1 MTSRQTQNGPG
12 EKREGTASGGHGT
25 STITSPVQHAFLASG
40 DALTAL
46 AERTAYVDR
55 LVIETAAGSLFP
67 SAPSGVAVLA
77 VGGYGRR
84 QLFPYSDVD
93 LLLLFESERLAVAS
107 KEALSAFLQRLW
119 DSGLRVSHSVRTPSE
134 CTEVHDTNTELN
146 VSLLDQR
153 YLTGDRAL
161 YARLVEKL
169 PRFILANRDALI
181 RNLSQLTRD
190 RHAKFTNTFYHLE
203 PNVKECP
210 GALRDYQLICWLAQ
224 MRDTEAHRLGVADP
238 APEVQQA
245 FRFLARLRCY
255 LHCQSGRDNNLL
267 SFEAQDTA
275 AEQWEMGDP
284 ADWMREYYRHARAVY
299 RAAIRQ
305 LEASEAQSSSLFA
318 QFRDWRSR
326 LANADFS
333 VHRERAHFRSP
344 QGLDASPELVLRFF
358 EFIARHGIRAS
369 FEAEQQIE
377 SRRSRLRAQF
387 AESRPIWPA
396 LHTVFSL
403 PQTPLAVRSMHETGV
418 LTIVFPELESIE
430 CLVVRDFYHRYTVDE
445 HTQVA
450 IQNLWNLRAADEQPL
465 SSYGALLREMQNCG
479 TLIFA
484 ILFHD
489 SGKGMPGEGHIRGS
503 LRLAR
508 TAMARIQMP
517 PQEQEAVLFLI
528 EKHLELSS
536 VMQSRDLFDPQTIRD
551 VAHRVETVERLKALT
566 LLTYADISAV
576 NPNVMTPWRAE
587 QLWQLY
593 LMVYNELTRELESER
608 IEFSGGG
615 QPTGPPER
623 VEFLRGFP
631 VRYLRTHTE
640 AEIDSHIAL
649 EEKSHKRGVAV
660 EIRKLDSAWQ
670 LTMVAAADRP
680 GLFAAAAGTLSSF
693 GMNILKAEAFSNW
706 RGLLLDTFT
715 FADPSRTLDL
725 NPTEVDR
732 LRTTAERVIAGKID
746 VRQLLRNRPK
756 PILPT
761 RNARIPARVTFDG
774 KASST
779 ATLVEIVAED
789 RPGLLYDLASA
800 FSSHG
805 CNIEVVLIDT
815 QAHKA
820 IDVFYITADGRKI
833 EPEKQ
838 ERLEEALCQACE
850 PGA

>member
-1 MTSRQTQNGPG
+1 MTVENPPSSAIA
-12 EKREGTASGGHGT
+12 K
-25 STITSPVQHAFLASG
+25 PVEQAFLATG

-46 AERTAYVDR
+46 AERTADVDR
-55 LVIETAAGSLFP
+55 TVIEIATGALFP
-67 SAPSGVAVLA
+67 AAPSGLAILA

-93 LLLLFESERLAVAS
+93 LLLLFESERQALGA
-107 KEALSAFLQRLW
+107 KEALSVFLQRLW
-119 DSGLRVSHSVRTPSE
+119 DSGLRVSHSVRTPAE

-146 VSLLDQR
+146 ISLLDQR
-153 YLTGDRAL
+153 YLAGDRVL
-161 YARLVEKL
+161 YARLADKL

-181 RNLSQLTRD
+181 RNLSQLTRE
-190 RHAKFTNTFYHLE
+190 RHAKFANTFYHLE

-210 GALRDYQLICWLAQ
+210 GGLRDYQLICWLTQ
-224 MRDTEAHRLGVADP
+224 MRETEAHHLGVA
-238 APEVQQA
+238 APSPDIQQA

-255 LHCQSGRDNNLL
+255 LHCQSGRDNNVL
-267 SFEAQDTA
+267 SFEAQDAA
-275 AEQWEMGDP
+275 AEHWETGRAMGDP
-284 ADWMREYYRHARAVY
+284 ADWMRDYYRHARAIY
-299 RAAIRQ
+299 RAGIRQ

-333 VHRERAHFRSP
+333 VHRERAHFRAP
-344 QGLDASPELVLRFF
+344 QGMDAGPELILRFF
-358 EFIARHGIRAS
+358 EFIARHGIRPS
-369 FEAEQQIE
+369 FEAEQQME
-377 SRRSRLRAQF
+377 ARRARLRAQF
-387 AESRPIWPA
+387 EQARPVWPA
-396 LHTVFSL
+396 LRTILSL
-403 PQTPLAVRSMHETGV
+403 PHAPLAVRSMHETGV
-418 LTIVFPELESIE
+418 LTALFPELEAIE

-450 IQNLWNLRAADEQPL
+450 FQNLWNLRAADEQPL
-465 SSYGALLREMQNCG
+465 ASYGGLLSEMQNCG
-479 TLIFA
+479 ALVFA
-484 ILFHD
+484 LLFHD
-489 SGKGMPGEGHIRGS
+489 SGKGLPGESHIHGS

-508 TAMARIQMP
+508 TAMGRIGTP
-517 PQEQEAVLFLI
+517 AQEQEAVLFLI
-528 EKHLELSS
+528 EKHLELST
-536 VMQSRDLFDPQTIRD
+536 VMQSRDLFDPQTIRG
-551 VAHRVETVERLKALT
+551 VAHQVETVERLKALT

-608 IEFSGGG
+608 IGFSVDADL
-615 QPTGPPER
+615 TGPPQR

-640 AEIDSHIAL
+640 AEIDSHMAL
-649 EEKSHKRGVAV
+649 EEKSRKRGVAV
-660 EIRKLDSAWQ
+660 EIRKLESAYQ

-693 GMNILKAEAFSNW
+693 GMNILKAEAFSNR
-706 RGLLLDTFT
+706 RGLILDTFT

-725 NPTEVDR
+725 NPTEIDR
-732 LRTTAERVIAGKID
+732 LRTTAERVIAGKVD

-756 PILPT
+756 PVLPT
-761 RNARIPARVTFDG
+761 RSARVPAKVSFDG
-774 KASST
+774 KASAT

-820 IDVFYITADGRKI
+820 IDVFYITAEGRKV
-833 EPEKQ
+833 EPEQ
-838 ERLEEALCQACE
+838 RERLEQALRQACE